1 MPWPTNTWYMKSSL
15 AWSSQHSRAFA
26 AGGGSA
32 PPSFVVSPPP
42 SSRGPEVRVAK
53 GLGLEA
59 SGKPYTPT
67 HLQANWEN

>member
-1 MPWPTNTWYMKSSL
+1 MYIRALGPTIWMPWPTNTWYMKSSL

-42 SSRGPEVRVAK
+42 SSRGPE
-53 GLGLEA
+53 G
-59 SGKPYTPT
+59 
-67 HLQANWEN
+67 